1 MGRLVNTHWLPMAL
15 FTGIIVYGVW
25 SWSTADSV
33 SRDVAV
39 ADPKADS
46 LWQAPSL
53 YLDRSLQGEERQLVM
68 YGEELIAHTARYL
81 GPRGS
86 VAPMSNGMNCQN
98 CHLSAGRLAWGNNY
112 GAVQSTYP
120 RYRDRSGG
128 MENVYK
134 RVSDCFQRSLN
145 GRAPDSVS
153 REFQAIAAYIRWL
166 GRDVP
171 KGVKPVGSGLR
182 KLAYLDRAADP
193 ARGALVYAARCASC
207 HGSDGLGV
215 MAADGLEYQY
225 PPLWG
230 EHSYNTGAGLF
241 RISNFAGYVH
251 SNMPFNQATDSKP
264 VLTTQECWDVAAYV
278 NSQPRPSRDPKGDWP
293 DISKKPVDHPYGPY
307 ADGHT
312 ELQHKYGPFPPIL
325 ASRKKA
331 EGGRE
336 TRTATPK

>member
-1 MGRLVNTHWLPMAL
+1 MWRILKTHWPPVAL
-15 FTGIIVYGVW
+15 SLTITAYGLW
-25 SWSTADSV
+25 AWR
-33 SRDVAV
+33 SRDVSGMPAS
-39 ADPKADS
+39 ALPSPADS
-46 LWQAPSL
+46 TWQAPSL
-53 YLDRSLQGEERQLVM
+53 HLDRSLQGAERQLVI

-81 GPRGS
+81 GPNGS
-86 VAPMSNGMNCQN
+86 VAPLGNGMNCQN

-120 RYRDRSGG
+120 RYRDRSGSI
-128 MENVYK
+128 EDVYK

-145 GRAPDSVS
+145 GKAPDSLS
-153 REFQAIAAYIRWL
+153 REFQAIAAYVRWL

-193 ARGALVYAARCASC
+193 TRGALVYSARCASC
-207 HGSDGLGV
+207 HGADGQGV

-241 RISNFAGYVH
+241 RLSNFAGYVH
-251 SNMPFNQATDSKP
+251 SNMPFNQATHTKP
-264 VLTTQECWDVAAYV
+264 VLTTEECWDVAAYV
-278 NSQPRPSRDPKGDWP
+278 NSRPRPHRQPGGDWP
-293 DISKKPVDHPYGPY
+293 DISKKPVDHPFGPY

-312 ELQHKYGPFPPIL
+312 EQQHKYGPYPPIL
-325 ASRKKA
+325 AARKKSDA
-331 EGGRE
+331 AAG
-336 TRTATPK
+336 K

>member
-1 MGRLVNTHWLPMAL
+1 MRLLKTHWLPMAL
-15 FTGIIVYGVW
+15 FTGIIAYCLW
-25 SWSTADSV
+25 AWSTG
-33 SRDVAV
+33 
-39 ADPKADS
+39 DPASTKVEALAAEDDS

-53 YLDRSLQGEERQLVM
+53 HLDRSLQGEERTLVV

-81 GPRGS
+81 GPKGS
-86 VAPMSNGMNCQN
+86 VAPLSNGMNCQN

-120 RYRDRSGG
+120 RFRDRSGT
-128 MENVYK
+128 MEGVYK

-145 GRAPDSVS
+145 GGAPDSLS

-166 GRDVP
+166 GKDVP

-182 KLAYLDRAADP
+182 KLAYLDRPADP

-207 HGSDGLGV
+207 HGAEGQGV

-241 RISNFAGYVH
+241 RLSNFAGYVH
-251 SNMPFNQATDSKP
+251 SNMPFNQASDARP
-264 VLTTQECWDVAAYV
+264 VLTKEECWDVAAFV
-278 NSQPRPSRDPKGDWP
+278 NSRPRPHREPAGDWP
-293 DISKKPVDHPYGPY
+293 DISKKPVDHPFGPY

-312 ELQHKYGPFPPIL
+312 EQQHKYGPYPPIL
-325 ASRKKA
+325 AARKKA
-331 EGGRE
+331 ESAVPGR
-336 TRTATPK
+336 